1 MGLEHR
7 NCGPDRLHNARIGG
21 TMLPQ
26 YLLDQRA
33 ERDRLV
39 AEAMKPKKRKR
50 KAKKKKA
57 KAQK

>member
-1 MGLEHR
+1 
-7 NCGPDRLHNARIGG
+7 
-21 TMLPQ
+21 MLPQ

-33 ERDRLV
+33 ERGRLV
-39 AEAMKPKKRKR
+39 AEALAPKKRKR